1 MADAADDNEQVKQL
15 VKAEKGAE
23 IRPLR
28 DVNNAAGRVGKTTG
42 CEQRNGG
49 GGHGKYDTEIESDG
63 PAEGQI
69 KRCADQAGRVD
80 PEQLDRNAGQS
91 DQPDDA
97 EKEKSARR
105 RHEFQDDRRVAAGNQ
120 NVDHAVIEL
129 FQAAK
134 HSFSAQREMIY
145 AARGIERDER
155 ETEHHGC
162 SCKLSGNIRIKQQP
176 QQQNQQTGYTENG
189 ADKV

>member
-1 MADAADDNEQVKQL
+1 M
-15 VKAEKGAE
+15 
-23 IRPLR
+23 
-28 DVNNAAGRVGKTTG
+28 
-42 CEQRNGG
+42 
-49 GGHGKYDTEIESDG
+49 
-63 PAEGQI
+63 
-69 KRCADQAGRVD
+69 
-80 PEQLDRNAGQS
+80 AGQC
-91 DQPDDA
+91 DQPDDT
-97 EKEKSARR
+97 EKEKTARR

-134 HSFSAQREMIY
+134 HSLSAQREMVY
-145 AARGIERDER
+145 AACGIERDER

-176 QQQNQQTGYTENG
+176 QQQDQQTGYTENG